1 MNKNRETASQASIVA
16 GAAILALVLAG
27 CGGPAGSSDSPGT
40 QQAAPSAAPAGNG
53 SGESPAATADKPT
66 GTSAAGDG
74 SPPQQDAPKQAVPT
88 HERAGAGDTCLAADL
103 ELSLG
108 RGQGTAGTHYRP
120 LRFTNVSD
128 SPCVIHGFPG
138 VSYVAGDDGHQVG
151 AAAHRTGNKGAPV
164 TLQPGRTAHADVGF
178 VQVRNYD
185 PAECKPTPVRG
196 LRVYPPHETN
206 SMFVKAPGTGC
217 AEFPGGQQLTV
228 ATVQP
233 GR

>member
-1 MNKNRETASQASIVA
+1 MNKIRETASYPSVVA

-27 CGGPAGSSDSPGT
+27 CGGPAGTSESPEAG
-40 QQAAPSAAPAGNG
+40 QSAASAANG
-53 SGESPAATADKPT
+53 SGDSAGSDNSGGTPDSGDRPGDAVT
-66 GTSAAGDG
+66 GT
-74 SPPQQDAPKQAVPT
+74 APKQAVPT
-88 HERAGAGDTCLAADL
+88 NERAGGTGECRAADL

-108 RGQGTAGTHYRP
+108 RGEGTAGTNYRP
-120 LRFTNVSD
+120 LRFTNVSGT
-128 SPCVIHGFPG
+128 PCVIHGFPG

-151 AAAHRTGNKGAPV
+151 TAAYRTGEKGAPV
-164 TLQPGRTAHADVGF
+164 TLRPGRTAHADVGF

-185 PAECKPTPVRG
+185 SADCKPRPVRG

-206 SMFVKAPGTGC
+206 AMFIAAPGTGC
-217 AEFPGGQQLTV
+217 AEFPDGQQLTV